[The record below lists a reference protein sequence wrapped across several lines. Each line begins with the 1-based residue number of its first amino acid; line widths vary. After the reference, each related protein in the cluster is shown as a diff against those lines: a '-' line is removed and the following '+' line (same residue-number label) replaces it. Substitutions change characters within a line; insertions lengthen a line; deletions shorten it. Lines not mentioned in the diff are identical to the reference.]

1 MTDVSFLVLVIEDEP
16 QMQKF
21 LRTALASE
29 GYRTLEAETGAEG
42 LVLARTHNPDL
53 VLLDLG
59 LPDVDGIEVTK
70 SLREW
75 SSKPI
80 LVISARGQENDK
92 ISALD
97 LGADD
102 YLTKP
107 FGTGELMAR
116 IRVALR
122 HTTRSGEARV
132 EPVVEVGEL
141 RIDLDKRQVFSGTTE
156 VHLTPN
162 EYKLFAYLM
171 KNAGKVLT
179 HRQLLKEVWGQAYA
193 SQTHYL
199 RVYMVQLR
207 HKLEGDPARPRYLVT
222 EPGVGY
228 RLKVPA

>member
-1 MTDVSFLVLVIEDEP
+1 MTDVTHLVLVVEDEP

-21 LRTALASE
+21 LRASLVAS
-29 GYRTLEAETGAEG
+29 GYRVVEARSGDEG
-42 LVLARTHNPDL
+42 LTLARTHNPDL

-59 LPDVDGIEVTK
+59 LPDMDGMEVTRR
-70 SLREW
+70 LREW
-75 SSKPI
+75 SRKPI
-80 LVISARGQENDK
+80 IVISARGQEDDK
-92 ISALD
+92 VRALD

-107 FGTGELMAR
+107 FGTEELLAR
-116 IRVALR
+116 MRVALR
-122 HTTRSGEARV
+122 HASRAADDRL
-132 EPVVEVGEL
+132 EPTLTIGEL
-141 RIDLDKRQVFSGTTE
+141 TIDLDKRQVFAGASE

-179 HRQLLKEVWGQAYA
+179 HRQLLKEVWGPAYA
-193 SQTHYL
+193 TQTHYL

-207 HKLEGDPARPRYLVT
+207 HKLEQEAARPRYLVT

-228 RLKVPA
+228 RLKVDT